1 MWRMLVAVL
10 TVTALLSSPLS
21 AADTN
26 KKTAKKAGKQEQLFK
41 KLDTNND
48 GKLSLDEFRKIADYL
63 PKLKQK
69 PGAVDKRFA
78 RLDKNG
84 DGFVSL
90 EELKAGSKKKK
101 S

>member
-1 MWRMLVAVL
+1 MGRMLVAVL
-10 TVTALLSSPLS
+10 TTTVLLSSPLS
-21 AADTN
+21 AADTC
-26 KKTAKKAGKQEQLFK
+26 KKAVKKAGKLEQLFK

-48 GKLSLDEFRKIADYL
+48 GKLSLDEFRKIADYQ

-90 EELKAGSKKKK
+90 EELKSGSKKKK